1 MPHDSSI
8 LTPVAKKKLDD
19 FFKRLQLDGA
29 DTARAE
35 AHGAI
40 RATGGGVNGATL
52 AGDVT
57 GRLSATVVGRI
68 LGRLLATTAPVA
80 GQALVYDGTSWVPTS
95 IGVGGPTTTYTNWAL
110 TAQGAT
116 ATASSTQS
124 PYAADL
130 TIDGDDSTFWTDA
143 YGNEVANE
151 WVRIDLGAA
160 RAIDYFRLY
169 QFPSDTY
176 GATSCKI
183 QSSTD
188 GSTWTDRHTVS
199 GIFTDT
205 GVIALASGL
214 VTARYW
220 RLYGLTGPPVAY
232 SHQWRVNAIELLQS
246 TTISPATAGHVVED
260 EGTPLTQRA
269 ALDFVG
275 DDVSAADGPGDKTTV
290 TVTGAV
296 RKSLVDAKGDL
307 IVGTAD
313 NAVGRL
319 AVGANGQIPYAD
331 SSQATGIRWDDA
343 PIAGVDLGMLH
354 EHVNN
359 EDHTAETNGST
370 VTFVTAQEF
379 APETTAVYQAG
390 ARLRLGT
397 DYTEAATY
405 DAISLTVAPTSS
417 TVLILDYIAV

>member
-1 MPHDSSI
+1 MPQDSSI

-29 DTARAE
+29 DAARAE

-40 RATGGGVNGATL
+40 RATGGGTSAATL
-52 AGDVT
+52 SGDVT

-130 TIDGDDSTFWTDA
+130 TIDGDDSTFWSDA

-188 GSTWTDRHTVS
+188 GSTWTDRHTIS

-220 RLYGLTGPPVAY
+220 RLYGLGGPPVAY
-232 SHQWRVNAIELLQS
+232 SHQWRVNAIELLES
-246 TTISPATAGHVVED
+246 ATLTPTVYAPTDAHYVTTQAEAGLSAEVLLSAVIGHGLLSARPAAGTAGRLYYATD
-260 EGTPLTQRA
+260 GPALYRDNGSSWDTLLTSGGTAAPVDATYVTRTANGTLTNEVLLSQVYARELKTRYEPLTN
-269 ALDFVG
+269 G
-275 DDVSAADGPGDKTTV
+275 DPIHPEIFFMDGEV
-290 TVTGAV
+290 
-296 RKSLVDAKGDL
+296 LMMEVD
-307 IVGTAD
+307 
-313 NAVGRL
+313 N
-319 AVGANGQIPYAD
+319 
-331 SSQATGIRWDDA
+331 
-343 PIAGVDLGMLH
+343 
-354 EHVNN
+354 
-359 EDHTAETNGST
+359 
-370 VTFVTAQEF
+370 
-379 APETTAVYQAG
+379 
-390 ARLRLGT
+390 
-397 DYTEAATY
+397 
-405 DAISLTVAPTSS
+405 
-417 TVLILDYIAV
+417 